1 MPVAVATY
9 TSISIM
15 IRAEQKTKPGPTP
28 VNAAISAPKNE
39 IPVIVL
45 IFSGVASRSP
55 GVNL

>member
-1 MPVAVATY
+1 
-9 TSISIM
+9 M

-55 GVNL
+55 GVN